1 MDSFFF
7 DVNSKMLFFL
17 ILTLCL
23 GQFINVIFGFQGSM
37 VVMLPKLR
45 RKISLAFLFTVILNI
60 VLSIVGFVFL
70 GSIGIALAT
79 MLSILLREI
88 FISYFFKKNFGFHP
102 LFFFKNIDY
111 LK

>member
-1 MDSFFF
+1 
-7 DVNSKMLFFL
+7 ML
-17 ILTLCL
+17 I
-23 GQFINVIFGFQGSM
+23 QNVIFNFNFMSWAVYKCDFGFQGSM
-37 VVMLPKLR
+37 VVILPKLR

-88 FISYFFKKNFGFHP
+88 FISYFFKNFGFHP
-102 LFFFKNIDY
+102 LFFKNIDY